1 MTQDKQED
9 IDAVD
14 AITAKYMAY
23 DFVKMTHKPGGLER
37 YQKYRDEAK
46 AAIQR
51 YTEQRVAKAVSDQ
64 TDWLSVNH
72 ERAVIDA
79 RIAEQRQTQSNLP
92 HCGGNNCMSCL
103 YQKEWGDNHLTE
115 LEAQRQS
122 LEDKGDNDETH
133 QKAK

>member
-1 MTQDKQED
+1 MTQDKQGDIELRREFINVMKLNGVTPLIDPED
-9 IDAVD
+9 GGFDD
-14 AITAKYMAY
+14 HFSHTLWN
-23 DFVKMTHKPGGLER
+23 FV
-37 YQKYRDEAK
+37 
-46 AAIQR
+46 QR

-72 ERAVIDA
+72 ERAVLDA

-122 LEDKGDNDETH
+122 LEDNKE
-133 QKAK
+133 KL